1 MSTISANDDPTIYDK
16 DRVLTGCRT
25 MHRGLT
31 RLVRAAILPALV
43 QYGCAT
49 VAPVNAPVDHVRPE
63 TGYRIAKFLARDRSP
78 RNNPDALVFLAFSG
92 GGTRA
97 AALSYGVLEELRRT
111 PIVVKGHQH
120 SMLDEVDLI
129 AGVSGGSFTALAY
142 ALYGERLFDEYQQR
156 FLKRNVQGELIRRI
170 LNPADWPRLASDSY
184 NRSELAADYYD
195 EILFE
200 GATFNDLIPRRSP
213 VAVVTGT
220 DLSTGARFEF
230 SQDTFD
236 LMCSDLGSVRLAR
249 AAATSSAV
257 PVLLS
262 PVTYRNYGGKCNAT
276 LPVWVQDVANRE
288 PVARPAGRALLRY
301 RDFTALEDSENRP
314 YLHIVDGGVS
324 DNLGLRG
331 MLEALEQLEA
341 SPTFQRE
348 MRFSELRHIVVI
360 AVNSR
365 SAPAT
370 DWDQKP
376 APPSIVSQLI
386 QASSVPIDH
395 FSFESV
401 ELLRDMAA
409 RWADRRELEIARRLD
424 AGQSRTEAE
433 AAVPRIT
440 FDAIDVSFEAIED
453 PAERREFMEMPTTFF
468 LPPESI
474 DRLRELGGR
483 LLRNSRPY
491 QILLERIAELAKLD
505 TPASV
510 KPMANDGR

>member
-1 MSTISANDDPTIYDK
+1 MMVALDFLKGGRLY
-16 DRVLTGCRT
+16 LLFAQLAGGRT

-31 RLVRAAILPALV
+31 RLVRAAILAALV
-43 QYGCAT
+43 LCGCAT
-49 VAPVNAPVDHVRPE
+49 VAPVNVPVGRVEPE
-63 TGYRIAKFLARDRSP
+63 TGYRIAKLLGRHRGPA
-78 RNNPDALVFLAFSG
+78 NNPDALVFLAFSG

-111 PIVVKGHQH
+111 PIWVKGHQH
-120 SMLDEVDLI
+120 SMLDEVDLA

-142 ALYGERLFDEYQQR
+142 ALYGERLFDEYQDR
-156 FLKRNVQGELIRRI
+156 FLKRNVQGELIQRI
-170 LNPADWPRLASDSY
+170 LNPANWPRLARDGY
-184 NRSELAADYYD
+184 GRSELAADYYD
-195 EILFE
+195 EILFG
-200 GATFNDLIPRRSP
+200 GATFSDLIPLDAP
-213 VAVVTGT
+213 VVVVTGT

-236 LMCSDLGSVRLAR
+236 LLCSDLGSMRLAR

-262 PVTYRNYGGKCNAT
+262 PVTYRNYGGKCNAM
-276 LPVWVQDVANRE
+276 LPIWVQDVANKE
-288 PVARPAGRALLRY
+288 HAARPAGRALLRY
-301 RDFTALEDSENRP
+301 RDFKALEDSANRP
-314 YLHIVDGGVS
+314 YLHIVDGAVS

-331 MLEALEQLEA
+331 MLEAFEQLEA
-341 SPTFQRE
+341 SPAFQHE

-360 AVNSR
+360 VVNSR

-370 DWDQKP
+370 DWDRKP

-401 ELLRDMAA
+401 ELLRDIAA
-409 RWADRRELEIARRLD
+409 RWADRRELEIARRVD

-433 AAVPRIT
+433 AAVPKIT
-440 FDAIDVSFEAIED
+440 FDAIDVSFDAIED
-453 PAERREFMEMPTTFF
+453 PAERRGFMEMPTTFF

-483 LLRNSRPY
+483 LLRDSRPY
-491 QILLERIAELAKLD
+491 QILLQRIAELAKLD

-510 KPMANDGR
+510 KPMAD

>member
-1 MSTISANDDPTIYDK
+1 VGTISMNRI
-16 DRVLTGCRT
+16 LTAARRCTER
-25 MHRGLT
+25 LT
-31 RLVRAAILPALV
+31 RLVHAAILPAIVLC
-43 QYGCAT
+43 GCAT
-49 VAPVNAPVDHVRPE
+49 VAPVNVPIDRVDPE
-63 TGYRIAKFLARDRSP
+63 TGYRIAKLMVRDRGP
-78 RNNPDALVFLAFSG
+78 ANNPDALVLLAFSG

-120 SMLDEVDLI
+120 SLLDEVDVI

-142 ALYGERLFDEYQQR
+142 ALYGDRLFHEYPQR
-156 FLKRNVQGELIRRI
+156 FLKRNVQGGLIQRI
-170 LNPADWPRLASDSY
+170 LSPASWPRLASVGY
-184 NRSELAADYYD
+184 GRSEIAADYYD

-200 GATFNDLIPRRSP
+200 GATFSDLIPRGAP

-236 LMCSDLGSVRLAR
+236 LLCSDLGSVRLSR

-257 PVLLS
+257 PVVLS
-262 PVTYRNYGGKCNAT
+262 PVTYRNYGGKCNAR
-276 LPVWVQDVANRE
+276 LPVWVQDVANTE
-288 PVARPAGRALLRY
+288 HAARPAGRALLRY
-301 RDFTALEDSENRP
+301 RDFRALEVSENRP

-331 MLEALEQLEA
+331 MLEAFEQLEA

-370 DWDQKP
+370 DWDRK
-376 APPSIVSQLI
+376 ASPPSIMSQLI

-401 ELLRDMAA
+401 ELLRDIAA
-409 RWADRRELEIARRLD
+409 RWADRRELAIARRLE
-424 AGQSRTEAE
+424 AGQSRAEAE

-440 FDAIDVSFEAIED
+440 FDAIDVSFDAIED
-453 PAERREFMEMPTTFF
+453 PTERREFMEMPTTFF
-468 LPPESI
+468 LPEESI

-491 QILLERIAELAKLD
+491 QVLLERIAELAKRD
-505 TPASV
+505 TRSP
-510 KPMANDGR
+510 